1 MWYFVTGGAGF
12 IGSHLVDRLIRVGEV
27 VVFDNLS
34 SGKLEFLSQHQDN
47 PRLEFVEG
55 DLLDIDGLEKALIGC
70 NFVFHLAANP
80 DIRVSSIEQPD
91 TDLKQ
96 GTIATFNLLE
106 AMRRNKVK
114 RIAFSSSSVVYGE
127 PSFVPTPEDYG
138 PLVPI
143 SLYGASK
150 LAAEGLISAYCGTFD
165 FQAWIFR
172 FANIVGKRAT
182 HGILVD
188 FYRKILKDQHELEVL
203 GDGNQTK
210 SYLLVEECVDGMLF
224 GIQNSNQPVN
234 IFNLGPGDN
243 VRVAR
248 IAEVFL
254 RELGLN
260 ETTIRY
266 TGGKRGWKGDVPLM
280 QLDVSKINALGWK
293 ANYTSEEAITLAIR
307 ELIKC
312 KP

>member
-1 MWYFVTGGAGF
+1 M
-12 IGSHLVDRLIRVGEV
+12 
-27 VVFDNLS
+27 
-34 SGKLEFLSQHQDN
+34 
-47 PRLEFVEG
+47 
-55 DLLDIDGLEKALIGC
+55 
-70 NFVFHLAANP
+70 
-80 DIRVSSIEQPD
+80 
-91 TDLKQ
+91 
-96 GTIATFNLLE
+96 
-106 AMRRNKVK
+106 
-114 RIAFSSSSVVYGE
+114 
-127 PSFVPTPEDYG
+127 
-138 PLVPI
+138 PI

-165 FQAWIFR
+165 YQAWIFR

-188 FYRKILKDQHELEVL
+188 FYRKIFKDQRELEVL

-210 SYLLVEECVDGMLF
+210 AYLLVEECVDGMLF

-234 IFNLGPGDN
+234 IFNLGSGDN
-243 VRVAR
+243 VQVAR
-248 IAEVFL
+248 IAEIFL

-260 ETTIRY
+260 ETQIRY

-293 ANYTSEEAITLAIR
+293 ANNDSEQAITLAIR

>member
-1 MWYFVTGGAGF
+1 MRYFVAGGAGF
-12 IGSHLVDRLIRVGEV
+12 IGSHLVDRLIAAGEV
-27 VVFDNLS
+27 VVFDNLT
-34 SGKLEFLSQHQDN
+34 SGKREFLSQHSCN
-47 PRLEFVEG
+47 PRLEFVRG
-55 DLLDIDGLEKALIGC
+55 DLLDMDRLEKALAGC
-70 NFVFHLAANP
+70 DFVFHLAANP
-80 DIRVSSIEQPD
+80 DIRVSSIEWPD

-96 GTIATFNLLE
+96 GTIATFNVLE
-106 AMRRNKVK
+106 AMRRADVGK
-114 RIAFSSSSVVYGE
+114 IAFSSSSVVYGE
-127 PSFVPTPEDYG
+127 PKVFPTPEDYG

-165 FQAWIFR
+165 YQAWIFR

-188 FYRKILKDQHELEVL
+188 FYRKILKDQRELEVL

-210 SYLLVEECVDGMLF
+210 AYLLVEECVDGMLF

-234 IFNLGPGDN
+234 IFNLGSGDN
-243 VRVAR
+243 VQVAR
-248 IAEVFL
+248 IAEIFL

-260 ETTIRY
+260 ETQIRY

-293 ANYTSEEAITLAIR
+293 ANSDSEQAITVAIR

-312 KP
+312 RP